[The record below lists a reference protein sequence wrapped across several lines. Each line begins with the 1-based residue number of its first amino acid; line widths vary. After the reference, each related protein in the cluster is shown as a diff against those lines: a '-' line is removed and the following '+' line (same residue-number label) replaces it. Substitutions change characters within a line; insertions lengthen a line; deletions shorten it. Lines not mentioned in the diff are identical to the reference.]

1 MSNTTRRQMFAA
13 AGLSL
18 AAFGLGTH
26 VAARDRSS
34 ENENLPDFSGT
45 PKDVTQSGGW
55 KYLPTDAKKAAD
67 DSYDFF
73 KDGACHYASF
83 RAIVTNVAHAL
94 SATGIESDAA
104 LARTYLAFPF
114 YMMVY
119 GQAGLAYYGSLCG
132 ALNGCAAALSL
143 FVPDVPEKFAMIQ
156 DLAVYYE
163 ETPLPIYI
171 PKVDNYPGKMPPNA
185 AKSILCHLS
194 LDKWIKNSGTNL
206 EGYTRVERCI
216 RVTCDM
222 VAKTVELL
230 NEYHKDRQQ
239 TLAHLMPLLAETQSC
254 VECHS
259 DKHGRYDSISKMNC
273 TECHSQP
280 QEDRACL
287 GDWK

>member
-1 MSNTTRRQMFAA
+1 MFAA

-18 AAFGLGTH
+18 ATFGLGAH
-26 VAARDRSS
+26 LAAKDRSP
-34 ENENLPDFSGT
+34 ENESLPNFSGT
-45 PKDVTQSGGW
+45 PKEVTQLGGW
-55 KYLPTDAKKAAD
+55 KYLPVDAKKAAD
-67 DSYDFF
+67 DSYDLFM
-73 KDGACHYASF
+73 DGACHYASF

-94 SATGIESDAA
+94 SATGIESDAM

-171 PKVDNYPGKMPPNA
+171 PKVDNYPEKMPPNA

-194 LDKWIKNSGTNL
+194 LDKWIKSSGTNL

-216 RVTCDM
+216 RITCDM
-222 VAKTVELL
+222 VVRTVELL
-230 NEYHKDRQQ
+230 NEYHKDRPK
-239 TLAHLMPLLAETQSC
+239 TLTHLMPLLPETQSC

-259 DKHGRYDSISKMNC
+259 DNRGRYDSISKMNC

-280 QEDRACL
+280 QEDRTCL
-287 GDWK
+287 GNWR